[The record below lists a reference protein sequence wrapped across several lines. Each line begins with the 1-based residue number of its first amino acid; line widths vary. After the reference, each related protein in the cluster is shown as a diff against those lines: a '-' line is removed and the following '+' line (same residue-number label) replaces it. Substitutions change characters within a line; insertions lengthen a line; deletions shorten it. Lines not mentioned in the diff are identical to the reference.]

1 MLVLIVD
8 DHPDA
13 GELLSAVLRHEGYE
27 TAVAHDGPTALK
39 LSQQQPPDVV
49 LLDLNLP
56 AMDGYEVASKL
67 RSEVGFKGKII
78 TVSGCS
84 ADHTLQA
91 TFGVDHHL
99 VKPVRLPALFAML

>member
-13 GELLSAVLRHEGYE
+13 GELLSTVLRHEGYE

-39 LSQQQPPDVV
+39 LAQQQPPDVV
-49 LLDLNLP
+49 LLDLSLP
-56 AMDGYEVASKL
+56 GMDGYEVASKM
-67 RSEVGFKGKII
+67 RSELGFKGKII
-78 TVSGCS
+78 TVSGYS
-84 ADHTLQA
+84 ADRTLHA

-99 VKPVRLPALFAML
+99 VKPVRVASLLAML